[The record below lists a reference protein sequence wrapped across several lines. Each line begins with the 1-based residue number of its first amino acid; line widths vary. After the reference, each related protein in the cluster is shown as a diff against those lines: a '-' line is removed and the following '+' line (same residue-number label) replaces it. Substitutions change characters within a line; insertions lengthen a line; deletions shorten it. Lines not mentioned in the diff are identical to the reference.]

1 MNGRKS
7 APPARSAAAA
17 EGREAGAFESR
28 WGYHLPADPP
38 RGLSSQ
44 PRERSMVEPLNSNR
58 EKILRLAAAHGAR
71 NVRVFGS
78 MARGTATPASDVDL
92 LVDMEPGRSQLDLV
106 ALWQDLEDLLA
117 RKVDLVTDGGLSPYL
132 RGQIESEARPL

>member
-1 MNGRKS
+1 
-7 APPARSAAAA
+7 
-17 EGREAGAFESR
+17 
-28 WGYHLPADPP
+28 
-38 RGLSSQ
+38 
-44 PRERSMVEPLNSNR
+44 
-58 EKILRLAAAHGAR
+58 
-71 NVRVFGS
+71 

>member
-1 MNGRKS
+1 
-7 APPARSAAAA
+7 
-17 EGREAGAFESR
+17 
-28 WGYHLPADPP
+28 
-38 RGLSSQ
+38 
-44 PRERSMVEPLNSNR
+44 MVEPLQSNR
-58 EKILRLAAAHGAR
+58 EAILRLAAAHGAR

-78 MARGTATPASDVDL
+78 MARGTATPESDIDL

-132 RGQIESEARPL
+132 RDRIEAEARPL

>member
-1 MNGRKS
+1 
-7 APPARSAAAA
+7 
-17 EGREAGAFESR
+17 
-28 WGYHLPADPP
+28 
-38 RGLSSQ
+38 
-44 PRERSMVEPLNSNR
+44 MVEALEANR
-58 EKILRLAAAHGAR
+58 EEILRLAAAHGAR

-117 RKVDLVTDGGLSPYL
+117 CSVDLVTDGGLSPFL
-132 RGQIESEARPL
+132 RDRIEAEARAL